1 MALAVYS
8 RVGSV
13 LRATGA
19 DLDDVRALIASR
31 YGLAIDAR
39 SLADLARDGRLQRPD
54 IEMLK
59 AVASILDVRV
69 DDLLD
74 VRDLEVGD
82 AVTAP
87 DDDILLDPERDERLR
102 HLRALRDR
110 GDRPLTNL
118 EGDELDALTAATA
131 RALIDRHIRELAK
144 HRTVPIETARAWVM
158 DAAEDAARVAAELE
172 ADPVRMAAA
181 VKAVREERNARAG

>member
-8 RVGSV
+8 RVGSM

-39 SLADLARDGRLQRPD
+39 SLADLARDGRLLRPD

-74 VRDLEVGD
+74 VRDLEVGA

-87 DDDILLDPERDERLR
+87 DDDILLDPERDERWR
-102 HLRALRDR
+102 HLRAVRDR
-110 GDRPLTNL
+110 GDRPLT
-118 EGDELDALTAATA
+118 EREADELDALTAATA
-131 RALIDRHIRELAK
+131 RALIDLHIRELAE
-144 HRTVPIETARAWVM
+144 HRAVPIDTARAWVM

-172 ADPVRMAAA
+172 ADPVRMADA
-181 VKAVREERNARAG
+181 VKAVREERNARGG

>member
-13 LRATGA
+13 LRARGA
-19 DLDDVRALIASR
+19 SLDDVRALIASR

-39 SLADLARDGRLQRPD
+39 SLTDLARDGRLQRPD

-59 AVASILDVRV
+59 AVASILKVRV

-74 VRDLEVGD
+74 VRNLEVD
-82 AVTAP
+82 AAVTAP
-87 DDDILLDPERDERLR
+87 DHDILLDPERDERLR
-102 HLRALRDR
+102 HLKTLRDR
-110 GDRPLTNL
+110 SDRPLTEL
-118 EGDELDALTAATA
+118 EADELDALTTATA
-131 RALIDRHIRELAK
+131 RALIDRHIRELAE
-144 HRTVPIETARAWVM
+144 HRAVPVETVRAWVM
-158 DAAEDAARVAAELE
+158 DAVEDAARVAAELE

-181 VKAVREERNARAG
+181 VKAIREGRNTRGG

>member
-13 LRATGA
+13 LRARGA
-19 DLDDVRALIASR
+19 SLDDVRALIASR

-39 SLADLARDGRLQRPD
+39 SLTDLARDGRLQRPD

-59 AVASILDVRV
+59 AVASILKVRV

-74 VRDLEVGD
+74 VRNLEVD
-82 AVTAP
+82 AAVTAP
-87 DDDILLDPERDERLR
+87 DHDILLDPERDEQLR
-102 HLRALRDR
+102 HLKTLRDR
-110 GDRPLTNL
+110 SDRPLTEL
-118 EGDELDALTAATA
+118 EADELDALTTATA
-131 RALIDRHIRELAK
+131 RALIDRHIRELAE
-144 HRTVPIETARAWVM
+144 HRAVPVETVRAWVM
-158 DAAEDAARVAAELE
+158 DAVEDAARVAAELE

-181 VKAVREERNARAG
+181 VKAIREDRNTRGG